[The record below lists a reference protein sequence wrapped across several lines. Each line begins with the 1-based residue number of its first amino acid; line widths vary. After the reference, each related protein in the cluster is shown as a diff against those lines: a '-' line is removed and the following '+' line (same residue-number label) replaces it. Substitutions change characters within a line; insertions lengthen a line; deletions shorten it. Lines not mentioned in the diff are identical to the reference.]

1 MSRKS
6 RRKLLFGIK
15 VLAICGAAV
24 FTVKGIDNLYAD
36 AGDSTG
42 KKEDADRKIEVCE
55 IITTDIVAETQPE
68 EKEEIQET
76 DVPEESCG
84 MIGSMDWDSEDA
96 YLLAK
101 IAMAE
106 AEGEDV
112 EGKAL
117 VILVVLNRVWS
128 GKFQDSIPEV
138 IFQDGQFSP
147 VSNGRFDRVEPDREC
162 YEALELIQL
171 NKWDESQGALY
182 FESDGKSNWHRNN
195 LHFLFQHG
203 NHYFYTDK
211 ELAE

>member
-1 MSRKS
+1 M
-6 RRKLLFGIK
+6 FGIK

-42 KKEDADRKIEVCE
+42 KKEDADRKVEVCE
-55 IITTDIVAETQPE
+55 INTTDIVAETQPE

-76 DVPEESCG
+76 DVPEESSG

-128 GKFQDSIPEV
+128 GKFPDSIPEV

-171 NKWDESQGALY
+171 NKWDESQGALAR
-182 FESDGKSNWHRNN
+182 SAILRRRQHILSPHMP
-195 LHFLFQHG
+195 FQQIPLSE
-203 NHYFYTDK
+203 TDQ
-211 ELAE
+211 L